1 MAHELTFEQ
10 IQKCKKVFDE
20 NKNRDD
26 LDRDDA
32 KMPVLNI
39 PKAMKDLDFEM
50 TQNEIENVMNDLGL
64 QSENTEDVDF
74 PTFLRIAA
82 IKFKQKE
89 FVSALEE
96 AFKSF
101 DKDGKDYLTYE
112 ELKTILT
119 DYGPKLSNEEA
130 YNLLK
135 ELNEDKAKFKYK
147 EFVKKN
153 F

>member
-50 TQNEIENVMNDLGL
+50 SQNEIENVMNDLGL

-130 YNLLK
+130 DNLLK
-135 ELNEDKAKFKYK
+135 ELNEDKTKFKYK

>member
-130 YNLLK
+130 DNLLK
-135 ELNEDKAKFKYK
+135 ELNEDKTKFKYK

>member
-130 YNLLK
+130 ENLLK
-135 ELNEDKAKFKYK
+135 ELNEDKTKFKYK

>member
-101 DKDGKDYLTYE
+101 DKDGKDYLSYE

-130 YNLLK
+130 ENLLK
-135 ELNEDKAKFKYK
+135 ELNEDKTKFKYK

>member
-10 IQKCKKVFDE
+10 IQKCKKVFDDH
-20 NKNRDD
+20 KKRDD
-26 LDRDDA
+26 NDSEAKLTVLDI
-32 KMPVLNI
+32 KL
-39 PKAMKDLDFEM
+39 AMKDLDFDVE
-50 TQNEIENVMNDLGL
+50 QIEIENVMVDLGL
-64 QSENTEDVDF
+64 QGEKTDDIDF

-96 AFKSF
+96 TFKSF
-101 DKDGKDYLTYE
+101 DKEGKEYLTYE

-119 DYGPKLSNEEA
+119 DYGPKLTNEEA
-130 YNLLK
+130 DDLLK
-135 ELNEDKAKFKYK
+135 DVIDAKEKFKYK
-147 EFVKKN
+147 DFVKKN

>member
-39 PKAMKDLDFEM
+39 PKAMKELDFEM

-101 DKDGKDYLTYE
+101 DKDGKDYLSYE

-130 YNLLK
+130 DNLLK
-135 ELNEDKAKFKYK
+135 ELNEDKTKFKYK

>member
-101 DKDGKDYLTYE
+101 DKDGKDYLSYE

-130 YNLLK
+130 ENLLK

>member
-89 FVSALEE
+89 CVSALEE

-101 DKDGKDYLTYE
+101 DKDGKDYLSYE

-130 YNLLK
+130 DNLLK
-135 ELNEDKAKFKYK
+135 ELNEDKTKFKYK

>member
-1 MAHELTFEQ
+1 MSHELTFEQ

-50 TQNEIENVMNDLGL
+50 SQNEIENVMNDLGL

-130 YNLLK
+130 DNLLK

>member
-1 MAHELTFEQ
+1 MAHELTFEK

-119 DYGPKLSNEEA
+119 DYGPKLSNEEE
-130 YNLLK
+130 NNILK
-135 ELNEDKAKFKYK
+135 EINEDKEKIKYK

>member
-119 DYGPKLSNEEA
+119 DYGPKLTNEEA
-130 YNLLK
+130 DDLLK
-135 ELNEDKAKFKYK
+135 DVIDTKEKFKYK
-147 EFVKKN
+147 DFVKKN

>member
-82 IKFKQKE
+82 IKFNQKE

-130 YNLLK
+130 DNLLK

>member
-39 PKAMKDLDFEM
+39 PKAMKDLDFVM

-130 YNLLK
+130 DNLLK

>member
-101 DKDGKDYLTYE
+101 DKDGKDYLSYD

-130 YNLLK
+130 DNLLK

>member
-119 DYGPKLSNEEA
+119 DYDRNYPMKKLII
-130 YNLLK
+130 Y
-135 ELNEDKAKFKYK
+135 
-147 EFVKKN
+147 
-153 F
+153 

>member
-50 TQNEIENVMNDLGL
+50 SQNEIENVMNDLGL

-82 IKFKQKE
+82 IKFKQKNL
-89 FVSALEE
+89 FLH
-96 AFKSF
+96 
-101 DKDGKDYLTYE
+101 
-112 ELKTILT
+112 LKKHL
-119 DYGPKLSNEEA
+119 
-130 YNLLK
+130 NLLIK
-135 ELNEDKAKFKYK
+135 M
-147 EFVKKN
+147 VKIIYLMKS
-153 F
+153 

>member
-130 YNLLK
+130 DNLLK
-135 ELNEDKAKFKYK
+135 ELNEDKDKFKYK

>member
-50 TQNEIENVMNDLGL
+50 SQNEIENVMNDLGL

-130 YNLLK
+130 DNLLK
-135 ELNEDKAKFKYK
+135 ELN
-147 EFVKKN
+147 
-153 F
+153 

>member
-39 PKAMKDLDFEM
+39 PKAMKELDFEM

-101 DKDGKDYLTYE
+101 DKDGKDYLSYE

-130 YNLLK
+130 ENLLK
-135 ELNEDKAKFKYK
+135 ELNEDKTKFKYK

>member
-50 TQNEIENVMNDLGL
+50 SQNEIENVMNDLGL

-101 DKDGKDYLTYE
+101 DKDGKDYLSYE

-130 YNLLK
+130 DNLLK

>member
-130 YNLLK
+130 DNLLK
-135 ELNEDKAKFKYK
+135 ELNEDKEKFKYK

-153 F
+153 V

>member
-130 YNLLK
+130 DNLLK

-147 EFVKKN
+147 EFVKRN

>member
-50 TQNEIENVMNDLGL
+50 SQNEIENVMNDLGL

-130 YNLLK
+130 DNLLK

>member
-101 DKDGKDYLTYE
+101 DKDGKDYLSYE

-130 YNLLK
+130 DNLLK

>member
-101 DKDGKDYLTYE
+101 DKDGKDYLSYE

-130 YNLLK
+130 DNLLK
-135 ELNEDKAKFKYK
+135 ELNEDKTKFKYK